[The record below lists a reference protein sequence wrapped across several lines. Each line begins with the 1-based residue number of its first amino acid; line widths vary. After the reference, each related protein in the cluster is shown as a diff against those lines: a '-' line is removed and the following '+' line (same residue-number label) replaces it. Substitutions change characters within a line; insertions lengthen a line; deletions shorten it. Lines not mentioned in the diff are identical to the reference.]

1 MILAN
6 KRPMY
11 SERNYTSLGKHTS
24 LDGQVEQYLPLV
36 RRIAHHL
43 IARLPS
49 SVVVDDLIQAGVIGL
64 IDAIQKFDNTRGASF
79 ETYAGIR
86 IRGAMIDEIR
96 RGEWAPRSVHRNA
109 RAIQDAIRNVESR
122 VGRDANDREVAD
134 ELGIS
139 LDEYYAMAQDSMA
152 TRLFSIDDME
162 SPDALIDYAEISE
175 NSDNP
180 SVELQREALLEGLIK
195 AINDLPERERM
206 VLSLYYDEELN
217 LKEIGEVL
225 GVSESRVCQIHSQAT
240 HRLRARLK
248 EWR

>member
-1 MILAN
+1 MIPA
-6 KRPMY
+6 KKHPMY
-11 SERNYTSLGKHTS
+11 SDRKITP
-24 LDGQVEQYLPLV
+24 LDVQVEQYLPLV

-43 IARLPS
+43 MARLPS

-64 IDAIQKFDNTRGASF
+64 IDAIQKYDTGKGASF

-86 IRGAMIDEIR
+86 IRGAMIDEVR

-109 RAIQDAIRNVESR
+109 RAIQDAIRSVESR

-134 ELGIS
+134 ELHIS
-139 LDEYYAMAQDSMA
+139 LDDYYAMAQDSMA
-152 TRLFSIDDME
+152 TRLFSIDELE
-162 SPDALIDYAEISE
+162 SPDALIDYGNERDT
-175 NSDNP
+175 SDNP
-180 SVELQREALLEGLIK
+180 AVELQRDSLREGLVK
-195 AINDLPERERM
+195 AIGDLPEREQL

-248 EWR
+248 DWR

>member
-1 MILAN
+1 MSLAN
-6 KRPMY
+6 KHPMY
-11 SERNYTSLGKHTS
+11 SERKYTSLEV
-24 LDGQVEQYLPLV
+24 QVEQCLPLV

-43 IARLPS
+43 MARLPS
-49 SVVVDDLIQAGVIGL
+49 SVVVDDLIQAGVVGL
-64 IDAIQKFDNTRGASF
+64 IDAIHKYDSGKGASF

-86 IRGAMIDEIR
+86 IRGAMIDEVR

-109 RAIQDAIRNVESR
+109 RAIQDAVRSVEYR

-152 TRLFSIDDME
+152 TRLFSIDELE
-162 SPDALIDYAEISE
+162 SPDSLIDHGEEGDNI
-175 NSDNP
+175 DNP
-180 SVELQREALLEGLIK
+180 SVELQRDALREGLAK
-195 AINDLPERERM
+195 AIGDLPEREQL

-240 HRLRARLK
+240 HRLRSRLK
-248 EWR
+248 DWR

>member
-11 SERNYTSLGKHTS
+11 SERKYTP
-24 LDGQVEQYLPLV
+24 LDTQVEQYLPLV

-43 IARLPS
+43 VARLPA
-49 SVVVDDLIQAGVIGL
+49 SVVVEDLIQAGVIGL
-64 IDAIQKFDNTRGASF
+64 IDAIQKYDTSKGASF

-86 IRGAMIDEIR
+86 IRGTMIDEIR

-109 RAIQDAIRNVESR
+109 RAIQDAIRNVEAR
-122 VGRDANDREVAD
+122 VGRDANDREVAE

-139 LDEYYAMAQDSMA
+139 LDDYYAMAQDSMA
-152 TRLFSIDDME
+152 TRLFSIDEME
-162 SPDALIDYAEISE
+162 SPDSLIDYTDLNTHSR
-175 NSDNP
+175 NP
-180 SVELQREALLEGLIK
+180 SNELQREALLEGLVK
-195 AINDLPERERM
+195 AIGDLPERERM

-248 EWR
+248 DWR

>member
-11 SERNYTSLGKHTS
+11 SERKYTSL
-24 LDGQVEQYLPLV
+24 DVQVEQYLPLV

-43 IARLPS
+43 MARLPS

-64 IDAIQKFDNTRGASF
+64 IDAIQKYDTTKGASF

-96 RGEWAPRSVHRNA
+96 RGEWAPRSVHRNS
-109 RAIQDAIRNVESR
+109 RAIQDAIRSVEAR

-139 LDEYYAMAQDSMA
+139 LDDYYAMAQDSMA

-162 SPDALIDYAEISE
+162 SPDALIDYTDLHG
-175 NSDNP
+175 NTDNP
-180 SVELQREALLEGLIK
+180 SVELQREALLEGLVK
-195 AINDLPERERM
+195 AIGDLPERERL
-206 VLSLYYDEELN
+206 VLSLYYDDELN

-240 HRLRARLK
+240 LRLRARLK

>member
-1 MILAN
+1 MILA
-6 KRPMY
+6 KKHPMY
-11 SERNYTSLGKHTS
+11 SERKHTP
-24 LDGQVEQYLPLV
+24 LDTQVEQYLPLV

-43 IARLPS
+43 VARLPS

-64 IDAIQKFDNTRGASF
+64 IDAIQKYDTSKGASF

-109 RAIQDAIRNVESR
+109 RAIQDAMRNVEAR

-139 LDEYYAMAQDSMA
+139 LDDYYGMAQDSMA
-152 TRLFSIDDME
+152 TRLFSIDEME
-162 SPDALIDYAEISE
+162 SPDALIDYTDLNTHSR
-175 NSDNP
+175 NP
-180 SVELQREALLEGLIK
+180 SNELQREALLEGLVK
-195 AINDLPERERM
+195 AIGDLPERERM

-248 EWR
+248 DWR